1 MNSVLISGVNGF
13 VGKNLKA
20 YLSKSGYKVLG
31 LSRNTDADKSSDSNN
46 ISWSELPKIKD
57 HHLNAMIHLAGL
69 AHDINNKSNDL
80 DYFNVNTDLTKSL
93 YDVFLVSDTECFIF
107 LSSVKAVKDSVD
119 DILTEDVIPDPGSV
133 YGKSKLKAEQ
143 YLLSQSLPPA
153 KRLYILRPCMIHGP
167 GNKGNLNQLYHFV
180 RRRLPYPLASF
191 ENKRSFLSIDNLC
204 FVMERLI
211 TDASIPSG
219 IYHLADDEA
228 LSSIDVIKT
237 ISEALSVKPRM
248 LALPKSFVKAIA
260 RIGDVIGL
268 QLNSQRLKKLTE
280 SYVVSND
287 KIKNALHL
295 EYFPVTSRAGL
306 RKTIENFKG
315 EIF

>member
-13 VGKNLKA
+13 VGKNLKS
-20 YLSKSGYKVLG
+20 YLSRSGYRVFG
-31 LSRNTDADKSSDSNN
+31 LTRNTEANKSLASNN

-57 HHLNAMIHLAGL
+57 YNLKAMIHLAGL
-69 AHDINNKSNDL
+69 AHDIKNKSSDL
-80 DYFNVNTDLTKSL
+80 DYFSVNTDLIKEL
-93 YDVFLVSDTECFIF
+93 YDIFFVREAVCFIF
-107 LSSVKAVKDSVD
+107 FSWVKAVKDSVY
-119 DILTEDVIPDPGSV
+119 DILTEYVKPDPKSV

-211 TDASIPSG
+211 
-219 IYHLADDEA
+219 
-228 LSSIDVIKT
+228 
-237 ISEALSVKPRM
+237 
-248 LALPKSFVKAIA
+248 
-260 RIGDVIGL
+260 
-268 QLNSQRLKKLTE
+268 
-280 SYVVSND
+280 
-287 KIKNALHL
+287 
-295 EYFPVTSRAGL
+295 
-306 RKTIENFKG
+306 
-315 EIF
+315 